1 MGLSGP
7 QLPTPRLARLPFP
20 LKPLLAW
27 SGMPSLSPAWLAP
40 VTSGHWG
47 VGLPEGALLT
57 ALHLERG
64 WDAAQRRALPRG
76 SHHNGESLC
85 APITRTQKDAS
96 VPLQTVSTSRARKGW
111 DSLYLFSTGWLQRM
125 EMYSPTI
132 LESRSPQ
139 PCCW

>member
-7 QLPTPRLARLPFP
+7 QLPTSRLARLPFP

-27 SGMPSLSPAWLAP
+27 PGMPSLSPTWLAP

-64 WDAAQRRALPRG
+64 WDAAWRRALPRG
-76 SHHNGESLC
+76 SRHNGGPLC
-85 APITRTQKDAS
+85 DHHTDSKGCFCPPVSSQHLS
-96 VPLQTVSTSRARKGW
+96 GQEGLGLTVFIFYWVVSKNGNV
-111 DSLYLFSTGWLQRM
+111 FSHNSGV
-125 EMYSPTI
+125 
-132 LESRSPQ
+132 
-139 PCCW
+139 